1 MTKARR
7 IGPVLLMVLGAV
19 LLFAPTPSSASSSQP
34 EKCYYPDKAGAAE
47 IQEPYKQC
55 CGYLPSV
62 QAAIVVPYYPCPTI
76 TLDPGATTEPPATEP
91 PATEP
96 EVTVTE
102 PEVTVTMPAETTT
115 TVKVASA
122 GAVKSGTLARTGS
135 NTAPMT
141 AAGLSLLVFGAGLT
155 FVGRRRRAQ
164 A

>member
-1 MTKARR
+1 MNKARR
-7 IGPVLLMVLGAV
+7 IGPVLLMVFGAV
-19 LLFAPTPSSASSSQP
+19 LMFAPTPSSASQSQP
-34 EKCYYPDKAGAAE
+34 EKCYYPDKEGASVIE
-47 IQEPYKQC
+47 VPWKQC

-62 QAAIVVPYYPCPTI
+62 QAAIVVPYFPCPTI

-96 EVTVTE
+96 PATE

-115 TVKVASA
+115 TVQVASA
-122 GAVKSGTLARTGS
+122 GTVKSGTLARTGS

-155 FVGRRRRAQ
+155 FVGRRRRTQ

>member
-1 MTKARR
+1 MNKARR
-7 IGPVLLMVLGAV
+7 IGPVLLMVFGAV
-19 LLFAPTPSSASSSQP
+19 LMFAPTPSSASQSQP
-34 EKCYYPDKAGAAE
+34 EKCYYPDKEGASVIE
-47 IQEPYKQC
+47 VPWKQC

-62 QAAIVVPYYPCPTI
+62 QAAIVVPYFPCPTI

-96 EVTVTE
+96 PATE

-115 TVKVASA
+115 TVQVASA
-122 GAVKSGTLARTGS
+122 GTVKSGTLARTGS

>member
-7 IGPVLLMVLGAV
+7 IGPVLLMVFGAV

-34 EKCYYPDKAGAAE
+34 EKCYYPDKGAGAE
-47 IQEPYKQC
+47 IQAPYKQC

-96 EVTVTE
+96 PATE
-102 PEVTVTMPAETTT
+102 PQATSTTMPAETTT